1 MPCQMPDFWHFLTCG
16 TCTYLVQL
24 VTLHDLVRIG
34 ISYIFWTWRTLWS
47 TNILA
52 LENERDSILKGKKGK
67 KKRKNKRG
75 GVYLLEK
82 LHSDNFLNCQNKS
95 ILGASK
101 YLRHLQW
108 AIGSGRLLFFY
119 SNHYWPG
126 RTPKDPYAHLQ
137 STELFPH
144 CLF

>member
-1 MPCQMPDFWHFLTCG
+1 MPVLWHFLTCG

-34 ISYIFWTWRTLWS
+34 ISCIFWTWRTLWS

-67 KKRKNKRG
+67 KKRKNKHG

-82 LHSDNFLNCQNKS
+82 LHSDNFLSCQNKC

-144 CLF
+144 RLF